1 MVTVENEENEKNNKT
16 IISSIVY
23 SEEDRIKIA
32 NTEDLHKILSK
43 ILKREDKINQEKEHF
58 RSAHR
63 RVVHRVKLSKRDFMH

>member
-43 ILKREDKINQEKEHF
+43 IL
-58 RSAHR
+58 R
-63 RVVHRVKLSKRDFMH
+63 RDTSVYRVG